1 MLVTVRLKVHLHK
14 ILTVKVI
21 LFLCRR
27 TNVLWVDKYHSV
39 KQIIGQQGDKSN
51 MRKLMNWLRDWG
63 KKLKELIL

>member
-27 TNVLWVDKYHSV
+27 TKSV
-39 KQIIGQQGDKSN
+39 MGRQISAFCSEANYWSAG
-51 MRKLMNWLRDWG
+51 
-63 KKLKELIL
+63 